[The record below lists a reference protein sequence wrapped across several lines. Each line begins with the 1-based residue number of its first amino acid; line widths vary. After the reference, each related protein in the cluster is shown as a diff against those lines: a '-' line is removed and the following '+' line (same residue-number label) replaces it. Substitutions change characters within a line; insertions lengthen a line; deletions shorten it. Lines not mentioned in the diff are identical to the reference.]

1 MLLSTPLA
9 AIKTQC
15 LLFSVIESPDQVRL
29 SPPIMNQGN
38 VDAPIVVVIGGGFG
52 GIAAVQALANA
63 PVNVVLIDKENH
75 HLFQPLLYQVA
86 TSVLPTSNIAFPIR
100 RIFRNQTNAYVFND
114 EVVSIDC
121 AAHRLTFRNDRC
133 ARFDYLIVAAGANSS
148 YFGNDQW
155 EQFAPGMKTLD
166 DALIIRNRILRA
178 FEDAEAETDP
188 EAMREHLTFVVVGG
202 GATGVELAGAIKE
215 LSVDSLSKDYRRF
228 NAKNARVILIE
239 AGDRLLP
246 SMSARSSH
254 EALKALQKMGVEV
267 RLKQAV
273 TQVDERGVTVNGE
286 TINANTVV
294 WSAGVKASSLGASL
308 GAPLDRNGRV
318 LVEPDCSVI
327 NQPHV
332 FVIGDMASMKCAKSG
347 KPVPGVAPAA
357 TQMGQFVAKIIADE
371 VRAGSTVRKRKQF
384 AYLDKGS
391 MATIGRAKA
400 VAEVAGLKFH
410 GLIAWLAWLFVH
422 LILLVGF
429 NNRILVFMS
438 WGISYISFSKGSRI
452 ISGNPPSRVVA
463 PVGSRAGDS
472 PEDRRKA
479 VAELLQRV

>member
-1 MLLSTPLA
+1 M
-9 AIKTQC
+9 IKPNID
-15 LLFSVIESPDQVRL
+15 S
-29 SPPIMNQGN
+29 
-38 VDAPIVVVIGGGFG
+38 PIVVVIGGGFG
-52 GIAAVQALANA
+52 GVAAVQELAKA

-100 RIFRNQTNAYVFND
+100 RIFRKQANAYVFND

-121 AAHRLTFRNDRC
+121 AARRITFSNKRS
-133 ARFDYLIVAAGANSS
+133 ARFDYLILAAGANSS

-155 EQFAPGMKTLD
+155 APFAPGMKTLD
-166 DALIIRNRILRA
+166 DAMIIRNKILRA
-178 FEDAEAETDP
+178 FEDAEAETNP
-188 EAMREHLTFVVVGG
+188 VALREHLTFIVVGG

-215 LSVDSLSKDYRRF
+215 LGVDSISKDYRRF

-246 SMSARSSH
+246 SMSESSSH
-254 EALKALQKMGVEV
+254 AAFKALEKIGVEI
-267 RLKQAV
+267 RLKQSV
-273 TQVDERGVTVNGE
+273 THVDETGVVVNGE
-286 TINANTVV
+286 TIRANTIV
-294 WSAGVKASSLGASL
+294 WSAGVKANSLGASL
-308 GAPLDRNGRV
+308 GAKLDRNGRV
-318 LVEPDCSVI
+318 LVEPDCSVMGAP
-327 NQPHV
+327 NV
-332 FVIGDMASMKCAKSG
+332 FVIGDMASMKCSKTGHA
-347 KPVPGVAPAA
+347 VPGVAPAA
-357 TQMGQFVAKIIADE
+357 TQMGQFVAKIIARE
-371 VRAGSTVRKRKQF
+371 VRAGVRKKTSNAPNTTSNLNTTNGAQIMERGKF
-384 AYLDKGS
+384 EYFDKGS

-438 WGISYISFSKGSRI
+438 WAISYITFSKGSRI

-463 PVGSRAGDS
+463 PVGSDTGDS
-472 PEDRRKA
+472 AADRRKA
-479 VAELLQRV
+479 VEELLMRM

>member
-1 MLLSTPLA
+1 MTKPNIDS
-9 AIKTQC
+9 
-15 LLFSVIESPDQVRL
+15 
-29 SPPIMNQGN
+29 
-38 VDAPIVVVIGGGFG
+38 PIVVVIGGGFG
-52 GIAAVQALANA
+52 GVSAVQALAKA

-100 RIFRNQTNAYVFND
+100 RIFRKQANAYVFND

-121 AAHRLTFRNDRC
+121 AACRITFSNKRS
-133 ARFDYLIVAAGANSS
+133 ARFDYLILAAGANSS

-155 EQFAPGMKTLD
+155 APFAPGMKTLD
-166 DALIIRNRILRA
+166 DAMIIRNKILRA
-178 FEDAEAETDP
+178 FEDAEAETNP
-188 EAMREHLTFVVVGG
+188 VALREHLTFVVVGG

-215 LSVDSLSKDYRRF
+215 LGVDSISKDYRRF

-246 SMSARSSH
+246 SMSESSSH
-254 EALKALQKMGVEV
+254 AAFKALEKIGVEI
-267 RLKQAV
+267 RLNQSV
-273 TQVDERGVTVNGE
+273 THVDETGVVVNGE
-286 TINANTVV
+286 SIRANTIV

-308 GAPLDRNGRV
+308 GAKLDRNGRV
-318 LVEPDCSVI
+318 LVEPDCSVVGAP
-327 NQPHV
+327 NV
-332 FVIGDMASMKCAKSG
+332 FVIGDMASMKCSKTGHA
-347 KPVPGVAPAA
+347 VPGVAPAA
-357 TQMGQFVAKIIADE
+357 TQMGQFVAKIIARE
-371 VRAGSTVRKRKQF
+371 VRTGVRNTSSNAPNASSNLIVTNGAQIMERGKF
-384 AYLDKGS
+384 EYFDKGS

-438 WGISYISFSKGSRI
+438 WAISYITFSKGSRI
-452 ISGNPPSRVVA
+452 ISGNPPSRVVT
-463 PVGSRAGDS
+463 PVGSDTGDS
-472 PEDRRKA
+472 AADRRKA
-479 VAELLQRV
+479 VEELLMRM

>member
-1 MLLSTPLA
+1 MTKPN
-9 AIKTQC
+9 I
-15 LLFSVIESPDQVRL
+15 
-29 SPPIMNQGN
+29 
-38 VDAPIVVVIGGGFG
+38 DAPIVVVIGGGFG
-52 GIAAVQALANA
+52 GVAAVQELAKA

-100 RIFRNQTNAYVFND
+100 RIFRKQANAYVFND

-121 AAHRLTFRNDRC
+121 AARRITFSNKRS
-133 ARFDYLIVAAGANSS
+133 ARFDYLILAAGANSS

-155 EQFAPGMKTLD
+155 APFAPGMKTLD
-166 DALIIRNRILRA
+166 DAMIIRNKILRA
-178 FEDAEAETDP
+178 FEDAEAETNP
-188 EAMREHLTFVVVGG
+188 VALREHLTFIVVGG

-215 LSVDSLSKDYRRF
+215 LGVDSISKDYRRF

-246 SMSARSSH
+246 SMSESSSH
-254 EALKALQKMGVEV
+254 AALKALEKIGVEI
-267 RLKQAV
+267 RLKQSV
-273 TQVDERGVTVNGE
+273 THVDETGVVVNGE
-286 TINANTVV
+286 TIRANTIV

-308 GAPLDRNGRV
+308 GAKLDRNGRV
-318 LVEPDCSVI
+318 LVEPDCSVMGAP
-327 NQPHV
+327 NV
-332 FVIGDMASMKCAKSG
+332 FVIGDMASMKCAKTG
-347 KPVPGVAPAA
+347 HAVPGVAPAA
-357 TQMGQFVAKIIADE
+357 TQMGQFVAKIIARE
-371 VRAGSTVRKRKQF
+371 VRAGVSKTKSNAPNTTLNLNTTNGAQIMERGKF
-384 AYLDKGS
+384 EYFDKGS

-438 WGISYISFSKGSRI
+438 WAISYITFSKGSRI

-463 PVGSRAGDS
+463 PVGSDTGDS
-472 PEDRRKA
+472 AADRRKA
-479 VAELLQRV
+479 VEELLMRM

>member
-1 MLLSTPLA
+1 MTKPN
-9 AIKTQC
+9 I
-15 LLFSVIESPDQVRL
+15 
-29 SPPIMNQGN
+29 
-38 VDAPIVVVIGGGFG
+38 DAPIVVVIGGGFG
-52 GIAAVQALANA
+52 GVAAVQELAKA

-100 RIFRNQTNAYVFND
+100 RIFRKQANAYVFND

-121 AAHRLTFRNDRC
+121 AARRITFSNKRS
-133 ARFDYLIVAAGANSS
+133 ARFDYLILAAGANSS

-155 EQFAPGMKTLD
+155 APFAPGMKTLD
-166 DALIIRNRILRA
+166 DAMIIRNKILRA
-178 FEDAEAETDP
+178 FEDAEAETNP
-188 EAMREHLTFVVVGG
+188 VALREHLTFIVVGG

-215 LSVDSLSKDYRRF
+215 LGVDSISKDYRRF

-246 SMSARSSH
+246 SMSESSSH
-254 EALKALQKMGVEV
+254 AALKALEKIGVEI
-267 RLKQAV
+267 RLKQSV
-273 TQVDERGVTVNGE
+273 THVDETGVVVNGE
-286 TINANTVV
+286 TIRANTIV

-308 GAPLDRNGRV
+308 GAKLDRNGRV
-318 LVEPDCSVI
+318 LVEPDCSVMGAP
-327 NQPHV
+327 NV
-332 FVIGDMASMKCAKSG
+332 FVIGDMASMKCSKTGHA
-347 KPVPGVAPAA
+347 VPGVAPAA
-357 TQMGQFVAKIIADE
+357 TQMGQFVAKIIARE
-371 VRAGSTVRKRKQF
+371 VRAGVRKTTSNAPNTTSNVNTTNSAQTMERGKF
-384 AYLDKGS
+384 EYFDKGS

-438 WGISYISFSKGSRI
+438 WAISYITFSKGSRI

-463 PVGSRAGDS
+463 PVGSDTGDS
-472 PEDRRKA
+472 AADRRKA
-479 VAELLQRV
+479 VEELLMRM

>member
-1 MLLSTPLA
+1 MTKPN
-9 AIKTQC
+9 I
-15 LLFSVIESPDQVRL
+15 
-29 SPPIMNQGN
+29 
-38 VDAPIVVVIGGGFG
+38 DAPIVVVIGGGFG
-52 GIAAVQALANA
+52 GVAAVQELAKA

-100 RIFRNQTNAYVFND
+100 RIFRKQANAYVFND

-121 AAHRLTFRNDRC
+121 AARRITFSNKRS
-133 ARFDYLIVAAGANSS
+133 ARFDYLILAAGASSS

-155 EQFAPGMKTLD
+155 APFAPGMKTLD
-166 DALIIRNRILRA
+166 DAMIIRNKILRA
-178 FEDAEAETDP
+178 FEDAEAETNP
-188 EAMREHLTFVVVGG
+188 VALREHLTFIVVGG

-215 LSVDSLSKDYRRF
+215 LGVDSISKDYRRF

-246 SMSARSSH
+246 SMSESSSH
-254 EALKALQKMGVEV
+254 AALKALEKIGVEI
-267 RLKQAV
+267 RLKQSV
-273 TQVDERGVTVNGE
+273 THVDETGVVVNGE
-286 TINANTVV
+286 TIRANTIV

-308 GAPLDRNGRV
+308 GAKLDRNGRV
-318 LVEPDCSVI
+318 LVEPDCSVMGAP
-327 NQPHV
+327 NV
-332 FVIGDMASMKCAKSG
+332 FVIGDMASMKCSKTGHA
-347 KPVPGVAPAA
+347 VPGVAPAA
-357 TQMGQFVAKIIADE
+357 TQMGQFVAKIIAHE
-371 VRAGSTVRKRKQF
+371 VRAGVRHTTTNAPNLTTTNDAQIMERGKF
-384 AYLDKGS
+384 EYFDKGS

-438 WGISYISFSKGSRI
+438 WAISYITFSKGSRI

-463 PVGSRAGDS
+463 PVGSDTGDS
-472 PEDRRKA
+472 AADRRKA
-479 VAELLQRV
+479 VEELLMRM

>member
-1 MLLSTPLA
+1 MTKPNIDS
-9 AIKTQC
+9 
-15 LLFSVIESPDQVRL
+15 
-29 SPPIMNQGN
+29 
-38 VDAPIVVVIGGGFG
+38 PIVVVIGGGFG
-52 GIAAVQALANA
+52 GVSAVQALAKA

-100 RIFRNQTNAYVFND
+100 RIFRKQANAYVFND

-121 AAHRLTFRNDRC
+121 AACRITFSNKRS
-133 ARFDYLIVAAGANSS
+133 ARFDYLILAAGASSS

-155 EQFAPGMKTLD
+155 APFAPGMKTLD
-166 DALIIRNRILRA
+166 DAMIIRNKILRA
-178 FEDAEAETDP
+178 FEDAEAETNP
-188 EAMREHLTFVVVGG
+188 VALREHLTFIVVGG

-215 LSVDSLSKDYRRF
+215 LGVDSISKDYRRF

-246 SMSARSSH
+246 SMSESSSH
-254 EALKALQKMGVEV
+254 AALKALEKIGVEI
-267 RLKQAV
+267 RLKQSV
-273 TQVDERGVTVNGE
+273 THVDETGVVVNGE
-286 TINANTVV
+286 TIRANTIV

-308 GAPLDRNGRV
+308 GAKLDRNGRV
-318 LVEPDCSVI
+318 LVEPDCSVMGAL
-327 NQPHV
+327 NV
-332 FVIGDMASMKCAKSG
+332 FVIGDMASMKCSKTGHA
-347 KPVPGVAPAA
+347 VPGVAPAA
-357 TQMGQFVAKIIADE
+357 TQMGQFVAKIIAHE
-371 VRAGSTVRKRKQF
+371 VRAGVRHTTSNAPNLTTTNGAQIMERGKF
-384 AYLDKGS
+384 EYFDKGS

-438 WGISYISFSKGSRI
+438 WAISYITFSKGSRI
-452 ISGNPPSRVVA
+452 ISGNPPSRVMA
-463 PVGSRAGDS
+463 PVGSDAGDS
-472 PEDRRKA
+472 LADRRKA
-479 VAELLQRV
+479 VEELLMRM

>member
-1 MLLSTPLA
+1 MTKPNIDS
-9 AIKTQC
+9 
-15 LLFSVIESPDQVRL
+15 
-29 SPPIMNQGN
+29 
-38 VDAPIVVVIGGGFG
+38 PIVVVIGGGFG
-52 GIAAVQALANA
+52 GVAAVQELAKA

-100 RIFRNQTNAYVFND
+100 RIFRKQANAYVFND

-121 AAHRLTFRNDRC
+121 AARRITFSNKRS
-133 ARFDYLIVAAGANSS
+133 ARFDYLILAAGASSS

-155 EQFAPGMKTLD
+155 APFAPGMKTLD
-166 DALIIRNRILRA
+166 DAMIIRNKILRA
-178 FEDAEAETDP
+178 FEDAEAETNP
-188 EAMREHLTFVVVGG
+188 VALREHLTFIVVGG

-215 LSVDSLSKDYRRF
+215 LGVDSISKDYRRF

-246 SMSARSSH
+246 SMSESSSH
-254 EALKALQKMGVEV
+254 AALKALEKIGVEI
-267 RLKQAV
+267 RLNQSV
-273 TQVDERGVTVNGE
+273 THVDETGVVVNGE
-286 TINANTVV
+286 TIRANTIV

-308 GAPLDRNGRV
+308 GAKLDRNGRV
-318 LVEPDCSVI
+318 LVEPDCSVMGAP
-327 NQPHV
+327 NV
-332 FVIGDMASMKCAKSG
+332 FVIGDMASMKCSKTGHA
-347 KPVPGVAPAA
+347 VPGVAPAA
-357 TQMGQFVAKIIADE
+357 TQMGQFVAKIIARE
-371 VRAGSTVRKRKQF
+371 VRAGVSKTKSNAPNTTSNLNTTNGAQIMERGKF
-384 AYLDKGS
+384 EYFDKGS

-438 WGISYISFSKGSRI
+438 WAISYITFSKGSRI

-463 PVGSRAGDS
+463 PVGSDTGDS
-472 PEDRRKA
+472 AADRRKA
-479 VAELLQRV
+479 VEELLMRM

>member
-1 MLLSTPLA
+1 MTKPNIDS
-9 AIKTQC
+9 
-15 LLFSVIESPDQVRL
+15 
-29 SPPIMNQGN
+29 
-38 VDAPIVVVIGGGFG
+38 PIVVVIGGGFG
-52 GIAAVQALANA
+52 GIAAVQALAKA

-100 RIFRNQTNAYVFND
+100 RIFRKQANAYVFND

-121 AAHRLTFRNDRC
+121 AARRITFSNKRS
-133 ARFDYLIVAAGANSS
+133 ARFDYLILAAGANSS

-155 EQFAPGMKTLD
+155 APFAPGMKTLD
-166 DALIIRNRILRA
+166 DAMIIRNKILRA

-188 EAMREHLTFVVVGG
+188 VALREHLTFIVVGG

-215 LSVDSLSKDYRRF
+215 LGVDSISKDYRRF

-246 SMSARSSH
+246 SMSESSSH
-254 EALKALQKMGVEV
+254 AAFKALEKIGVEI
-267 RLKQAV
+267 RLKQSV
-273 TQVDERGVTVNGE
+273 THVDETGVVVNGE
-286 TINANTVV
+286 TIRANTIV

-308 GAPLDRNGRV
+308 GAKLDRNGRV
-318 LVEPDCSVI
+318 LVEPDCSVMGAP
-327 NQPHV
+327 NV
-332 FVIGDMASMKCAKSG
+332 FVIGDMASMKCSKTGHA
-347 KPVPGVAPAA
+347 VPGVAPAA
-357 TQMGQFVAKIIADE
+357 TQMGQFVAKIIARE
-371 VRAGSTVRKRKQF
+371 VRAGVRKTTSNAPNTTPNINTTNSAQTMERGKF
-384 AYLDKGS
+384 EYFDKGS

-438 WGISYISFSKGSRI
+438 WAISYITFSKGSRI

-463 PVGSRAGDS
+463 PVGSDTGDS
-472 PEDRRKA
+472 AADRRKA
-479 VAELLQRV
+479 VEELLMRM

>member
-1 MLLSTPLA
+1 MTKPNIDS
-9 AIKTQC
+9 
-15 LLFSVIESPDQVRL
+15 
-29 SPPIMNQGN
+29 
-38 VDAPIVVVIGGGFG
+38 PIVVVIGGGFG
-52 GIAAVQALANA
+52 GVAAVQALAKA

-100 RIFRNQTNAYVFND
+100 RIFRKQANAYVFND
-114 EVVSIDC
+114 EVVSVDC
-121 AAHRLTFRNDRC
+121 AACRITFSNKRS
-133 ARFDYLIVAAGANSS
+133 ARFDYLILAAGANSS

-155 EQFAPGMKTLD
+155 APFAPGMKTLD
-166 DALIIRNRILRA
+166 DAMIIRNKILRA
-178 FEDAEAETDP
+178 FEDAEAETNP
-188 EAMREHLTFVVVGG
+188 VALREHLTFIVVGG

-215 LSVDSLSKDYRRF
+215 LGVDSISKDYRRF

-246 SMSARSSH
+246 SMSESSSH
-254 EALKALQKMGVEV
+254 AAFKALEKIGVEI
-267 RLKQAV
+267 RLNQSV
-273 TQVDERGVTVNGE
+273 THVDETGVVVNGE
-286 TINANTVV
+286 TIRANTIV

-308 GAPLDRNGRV
+308 GAKLDRNGRV
-318 LVEPDCSVI
+318 LVEPDCSVMGAP
-327 NQPHV
+327 NV
-332 FVIGDMASMKCAKSG
+332 FVIGDMASMKCSKTGHA
-347 KPVPGVAPAA
+347 VPGVAPAA
-357 TQMGQFVAKIIADE
+357 TQMGQFVAKIIARE
-371 VRAGSTVRKRKQF
+371 VRAGVRHTTSNAPNLTTTNGAQIMERGKF
-384 AYLDKGS
+384 EYFDKGS

-438 WGISYISFSKGSRI
+438 WAISYITFSKGSRI

-463 PVGSRAGDS
+463 PVGSDAGDS
-472 PEDRRKA
+472 AADRRKA
-479 VAELLQRV
+479 VEELLMRM

>member
-1 MLLSTPLA
+1 MTKPN
-9 AIKTQC
+9 I
-15 LLFSVIESPDQVRL
+15 
-29 SPPIMNQGN
+29 
-38 VDAPIVVVIGGGFG
+38 DAPIVVVIGGGFG
-52 GIAAVQALANA
+52 GVAAVQELAKA

-100 RIFRNQTNAYVFND
+100 RIFRKQANAYVFND

-121 AAHRLTFRNDRC
+121 AARRITFSNKRS
-133 ARFDYLIVAAGANSS
+133 ARFDYLILAAGASSS

-155 EQFAPGMKTLD
+155 APFAPGMKTLD
-166 DALIIRNRILRA
+166 DAMIIRNKILRA
-178 FEDAEAETDP
+178 FEDAEAETNP
-188 EAMREHLTFVVVGG
+188 VALREHLTFIVVGG

-215 LSVDSLSKDYRRF
+215 LGVDSISKDYRRF

-246 SMSARSSH
+246 SMSESSSH
-254 EALKALQKMGVEV
+254 AALKALEKIGVEI
-267 RLKQAV
+267 RLKQSV
-273 TQVDERGVTVNGE
+273 THVDETGVVVNGE
-286 TINANTVV
+286 TIRANTIV

-308 GAPLDRNGRV
+308 GAKLDRNGRV
-318 LVEPDCSVI
+318 LVEPDCSVMGAP
-327 NQPHV
+327 NV
-332 FVIGDMASMKCAKSG
+332 FVIGDMASMKCSKTGHA
-347 KPVPGVAPAA
+347 VPGVAPAA
-357 TQMGQFVAKIIADE
+357 TQMGQFVAKIIARE
-371 VRAGSTVRKRKQF
+371 VRAGVSKTKSNAPNTTSNLNTINGAQIMERGKF
-384 AYLDKGS
+384 EYFDKGS

-438 WGISYISFSKGSRI
+438 WAISYITFSKGSRI

-463 PVGSRAGDS
+463 PVGSDTGDS
-472 PEDRRKA
+472 AADRRKA
-479 VAELLQRV
+479 VEELLMRM

>member
-1 MLLSTPLA
+1 MTKPNIDS
-9 AIKTQC
+9 
-15 LLFSVIESPDQVRL
+15 
-29 SPPIMNQGN
+29 
-38 VDAPIVVVIGGGFG
+38 PIVVVIGGGFG
-52 GIAAVQALANA
+52 GIAAVQALAKA

-100 RIFRNQTNAYVFND
+100 RIFRKQANAYVFND
-114 EVVSIDC
+114 EVVSVDC
-121 AAHRLTFRNDRC
+121 ATCRITFSNKRS
-133 ARFDYLIVAAGANSS
+133 ARFDYLILAAGASSS

-155 EQFAPGMKTLD
+155 APFAPGMKTLD
-166 DALIIRNRILRA
+166 DAMIIRNKILRA

-188 EAMREHLTFVVVGG
+188 VALREHLTFIVVGG

-215 LSVDSLSKDYRRF
+215 LGVDSISKDYRRF

-246 SMSARSSH
+246 SMSVSSSH
-254 EALKALQKMGVEV
+254 AAFKALEKIGVEI
-267 RLKQAV
+267 RLNQSV
-273 TQVDERGVTVNGE
+273 THVDETGVVVNGE
-286 TINANTVV
+286 TIRANTIV

-308 GAPLDRNGRV
+308 GAKLDRNGRV
-318 LVEPDCSVI
+318 LVEPDCSVMGAP
-327 NQPHV
+327 NV
-332 FVIGDMASMKCAKSG
+332 FVIGDMASMKCSKTGHA
-347 KPVPGVAPAA
+347 VPGVAPAA
-357 TQMGQFVAKIIADE
+357 TQMGQFVAKIIARE
-371 VRAGSTVRKRKQF
+371 VRAGVRKKTSNAPNTTSNINTTNSAQIMERGKF
-384 AYLDKGS
+384 EYFDKGS

-438 WGISYISFSKGSRI
+438 WAISYITFSKGSRI

-463 PVGSRAGDS
+463 PVGSDTGDS
-472 PEDRRKA
+472 AADRRKA
-479 VAELLQRV
+479 VEELLMRM

>member
-1 MLLSTPLA
+1 MTKPNIDS
-9 AIKTQC
+9 
-15 LLFSVIESPDQVRL
+15 
-29 SPPIMNQGN
+29 
-38 VDAPIVVVIGGGFG
+38 PIVVVIGGGFG
-52 GIAAVQALANA
+52 GVAAVQELAKA

-100 RIFRNQTNAYVFND
+100 RIFRKQANAYVFND

-121 AAHRLTFRNDRC
+121 AARRITFSNKRS
-133 ARFDYLIVAAGANSS
+133 ARFDYLILAAGANSS

-155 EQFAPGMKTLD
+155 APFAPGMKTLD
-166 DALIIRNRILRA
+166 DAMIIRNKILRA
-178 FEDAEAETDP
+178 FEDAEAETNP
-188 EAMREHLTFVVVGG
+188 VALREHLTFIVVGG

-215 LSVDSLSKDYRRF
+215 LGVDSISKDYRRF

-246 SMSARSSH
+246 SMSESSSH
-254 EALKALQKMGVEV
+254 AALKALEKIGVEI
-267 RLKQAV
+267 RLNQSV
-273 TQVDERGVTVNGE
+273 THVDETGVVVNGE
-286 TINANTVV
+286 TIRANTIV

-308 GAPLDRNGRV
+308 GAKLDRNGRV
-318 LVEPDCSVI
+318 LVEPDCSVMGAP
-327 NQPHV
+327 NV
-332 FVIGDMASMKCAKSG
+332 FVIGDMASMKCSKTGHA
-347 KPVPGVAPAA
+347 VPGVAPAA
-357 TQMGQFVAKIIADE
+357 TQMGQFVAKIIARE
-371 VRAGSTVRKRKQF
+371 VRAGVSKTKSNAPNTTSNLNTINGAQIMERGKF
-384 AYLDKGS
+384 EYFDKGS

-438 WGISYISFSKGSRI
+438 WAISYITFSKGSRI

-463 PVGSRAGDS
+463 PVGSDTGDS
-472 PEDRRKA
+472 AADRRKA
-479 VAELLQRV
+479 VEELLMRM

>member
-1 MLLSTPLA
+1 MTKPNIDS
-9 AIKTQC
+9 
-15 LLFSVIESPDQVRL
+15 
-29 SPPIMNQGN
+29 
-38 VDAPIVVVIGGGFG
+38 PIVVVIGGGFG
-52 GIAAVQALANA
+52 GVAAVQELAKA

-100 RIFRNQTNAYVFND
+100 RIFRKQANAYVFND

-121 AAHRLTFRNDRC
+121 AARRITFSNKRS
-133 ARFDYLIVAAGANSS
+133 ARFDYLILAAGASSS

-155 EQFAPGMKTLD
+155 APFAPGMKTLD
-166 DALIIRNRILRA
+166 DAMIIRNKILRA
-178 FEDAEAETDP
+178 FEDAEAETNP
-188 EAMREHLTFVVVGG
+188 VALREHLTFIVVGG

-215 LSVDSLSKDYRRF
+215 LGVDSISKDYRRF

-246 SMSARSSH
+246 SMSESSSH
-254 EALKALQKMGVEV
+254 AALKALETIGVEI
-267 RLKQAV
+267 RLKQSV
-273 TQVDERGVTVNGE
+273 THVDETGVVVNGE
-286 TINANTVV
+286 TIRANTIV
-294 WSAGVKASSLGASL
+294 WSAGVKANSLGASL
-308 GAPLDRNGRV
+308 GAKLDRNGRV
-318 LVEPDCSVI
+318 LVEPDCSVMGAP
-327 NQPHV
+327 NV
-332 FVIGDMASMKCAKSG
+332 FVIGDMASMKCSKTGHA
-347 KPVPGVAPAA
+347 VPGVAPAA
-357 TQMGQFVAKIIADE
+357 TQMGQFVAKIIARE
-371 VRAGSTVRKRKQF
+371 VRAGVRKKTSNAPNTTSNINTTNSAQIMERGKF
-384 AYLDKGS
+384 EYFDKGS

-438 WGISYISFSKGSRI
+438 WAISYITFSKGSRI

-463 PVGSRAGDS
+463 PVGSDTGDS
-472 PEDRRKA
+472 AADRRKA
-479 VAELLQRV
+479 VEELLMRM

>member
-1 MLLSTPLA
+1 MTKPN
-9 AIKTQC
+9 I
-15 LLFSVIESPDQVRL
+15 
-29 SPPIMNQGN
+29 
-38 VDAPIVVVIGGGFG
+38 DAPIVVVIGGGFG
-52 GIAAVQALANA
+52 GVAAVQELAKA

-100 RIFRNQTNAYVFND
+100 RIFRKQANAYVFND

-121 AAHRLTFRNDRC
+121 AARRITFSNKRS
-133 ARFDYLIVAAGANSS
+133 ARFDYLILAAGASSS

-155 EQFAPGMKTLD
+155 APFAPGMKTLD
-166 DALIIRNRILRA
+166 DAMIIRNKILRA
-178 FEDAEAETDP
+178 FEDAEAETNP
-188 EAMREHLTFVVVGG
+188 VALREHLTFIVVGG

-215 LSVDSLSKDYRRF
+215 LGVDSISKDYRRF

-246 SMSARSSH
+246 SMSESSSH
-254 EALKALQKMGVEV
+254 AALKALEKIGVEI
-267 RLKQAV
+267 RLKQSV
-273 TQVDERGVTVNGE
+273 THVDETGVVVNGE
-286 TINANTVV
+286 TIRANTIV
-294 WSAGVKASSLGASL
+294 WSAGVKANSLGASL
-308 GAPLDRNGRV
+308 GAKLDRNGRV
-318 LVEPDCSVI
+318 LVEPDCSVMGAP
-327 NQPHV
+327 NV
-332 FVIGDMASMKCAKSG
+332 FVIGDMASMKCAKTG
-347 KPVPGVAPAA
+347 HAVPGVAPAA
-357 TQMGQFVAKIIADE
+357 TQMGQFVAKIIARE
-371 VRAGSTVRKRKQF
+371 VRAGVRKTTSHALNTTSNINNTNSAQIMERGKF
-384 AYLDKGS
+384 EYFDKGS

-438 WGISYISFSKGSRI
+438 WAISYITFSKGSRI

-463 PVGSRAGDS
+463 PVGSDSGDS
-472 PEDRRKA
+472 AADRRKA
-479 VAELLQRV
+479 VEELLMRM

>member
-1 MLLSTPLA
+1 MTKPNIDS
-9 AIKTQC
+9 
-15 LLFSVIESPDQVRL
+15 
-29 SPPIMNQGN
+29 
-38 VDAPIVVVIGGGFG
+38 PIVVVIGGGFG
-52 GIAAVQALANA
+52 GVAAVQALAKA

-100 RIFRNQTNAYVFND
+100 RIFRKQANAYVFND

-121 AAHRLTFRNDRC
+121 AARRITFSNKRS
-133 ARFDYLIVAAGANSS
+133 ARFDYLILAAGASSS

-155 EQFAPGMKTLD
+155 APFAPGMKTLD
-166 DALIIRNRILRA
+166 DAMIIRNKILRA
-178 FEDAEAETDP
+178 FEDAEAETNP
-188 EAMREHLTFVVVGG
+188 VALREHLTFIVVGG

-215 LSVDSLSKDYRRF
+215 LGVDSISKDYRRF

-246 SMSARSSH
+246 SMSESSSH
-254 EALKALQKMGVEV
+254 AALKALEKIGVEI
-267 RLKQAV
+267 RLKQSV
-273 TQVDERGVTVNGE
+273 THVDETGVVVNGE
-286 TINANTVV
+286 SIRANTIV

-308 GAPLDRNGRV
+308 GAKLDRNGRV
-318 LVEPDCSVI
+318 LVEPDCSVMGAP
-327 NQPHV
+327 NV
-332 FVIGDMASMKCAKSG
+332 FVIGDMASMKCSKTGHA
-347 KPVPGVAPAA
+347 VPGVAPAA
-357 TQMGQFVAKIIADE
+357 TQMGQFVAKIIARE
-371 VRAGSTVRKRKQF
+371 VRVGVRHTTSNTTNTTSNANTINSAQIMERGKF
-384 AYLDKGS
+384 EYFDKGS

-438 WGISYISFSKGSRI
+438 WAISYITFSKGSRI
-452 ISGNPPSRVVA
+452 ISGNPPSRVMV
-463 PVGSRAGDS
+463 PVGSDTGDS
-472 PEDRRKA
+472 AADRRKA
-479 VAELLQRV
+479 VEELLMRM

>member
-1 MLLSTPLA
+1 MTKPN
-9 AIKTQC
+9 I
-15 LLFSVIESPDQVRL
+15 
-29 SPPIMNQGN
+29 
-38 VDAPIVVVIGGGFG
+38 DAPIVVVIGGGFG
-52 GIAAVQALANA
+52 GVAAVQELAKA

-100 RIFRNQTNAYVFND
+100 RIFRKQANAYVFND

-121 AAHRLTFRNDRC
+121 AARRITFSNKRS
-133 ARFDYLIVAAGANSS
+133 ARFDYLILAAGASSS

-155 EQFAPGMKTLD
+155 APFAPGMKTLD
-166 DALIIRNRILRA
+166 DAMIIRNKILRA
-178 FEDAEAETDP
+178 FEDAEAETNP
-188 EAMREHLTFVVVGG
+188 VALREHLTFIVVGG

-215 LSVDSLSKDYRRF
+215 LGVDSISKDYRRF

-246 SMSARSSH
+246 SMSESSSH
-254 EALKALQKMGVEV
+254 AAFKALEKIGVEI
-267 RLKQAV
+267 RLNQSV
-273 TQVDERGVTVNGE
+273 THVDQTGVVVNGE
-286 TINANTVV
+286 NIRANTIV

-308 GAPLDRNGRV
+308 GAKLDRNGRV
-318 LVEPDCSVI
+318 LVEPDCSVMGAP
-327 NQPHV
+327 NV
-332 FVIGDMASMKCAKSG
+332 FVIGDMASMKCSKTGHA
-347 KPVPGVAPAA
+347 VPGVAPAA
-357 TQMGQFVAKIIADE
+357 TQMGQFVAKIIARE
-371 VRAGSTVRKRKQF
+371 VRAGVRKTTSNAPNTTSNVNTTNSAQTMERGKF
-384 AYLDKGS
+384 EYFDKGS

-438 WGISYISFSKGSRI
+438 WAISYITFSKGSRI

-463 PVGSRAGDS
+463 PVGSDTGDS
-472 PEDRRKA
+472 AADRRKA
-479 VAELLQRV
+479 VEELLMRM

>member
-1 MLLSTPLA
+1 MTKPNIDS
-9 AIKTQC
+9 
-15 LLFSVIESPDQVRL
+15 
-29 SPPIMNQGN
+29 
-38 VDAPIVVVIGGGFG
+38 PIVVVIGGGFG
-52 GIAAVQALANA
+52 GIAAVQALAKA

-100 RIFRNQTNAYVFND
+100 RIFRKQANAYVFND

-121 AAHRLTFRNDRC
+121 AARRITFSNKRS
-133 ARFDYLIVAAGANSS
+133 ARFDYLILAAGANSS

-155 EQFAPGMKTLD
+155 APFAPGMKTLD
-166 DALIIRNRILRA
+166 DAMIIRNKILRA
-178 FEDAEAETDP
+178 FEDAEAETNP
-188 EAMREHLTFVVVGG
+188 VALREHLTFIVVGG

-215 LSVDSLSKDYRRF
+215 LGVDSISKDYRRF

-246 SMSARSSH
+246 SMSESSSH
-254 EALKALQKMGVEV
+254 AALKALETIGVEI
-267 RLKQAV
+267 RLKQSV
-273 TQVDERGVTVNGE
+273 THVDETGVVVNGE
-286 TINANTVV
+286 TIRANTIV

-308 GAPLDRNGRV
+308 GAKLDRNGRV
-318 LVEPDCSVI
+318 LVEPDCSVMGAP
-327 NQPHV
+327 NV
-332 FVIGDMASMKCAKSG
+332 FVIGDMASMKCAKTGHS
-347 KPVPGVAPAA
+347 VPGVAPAA
-357 TQMGQFVAKIIADE
+357 TQMGQFVAKIIARE
-371 VRAGSTVRKRKQF
+371 VRAGVSKTKSNAPNTTSNLNTTNGAQIMERGKF
-384 AYLDKGS
+384 EYFDKGS

-438 WGISYISFSKGSRI
+438 WAISYITFSKGSRI

-463 PVGSRAGDS
+463 PVGSDTGDS
-472 PEDRRKA
+472 AADRRKA
-479 VAELLQRV
+479 VEELLMRM

>member
-1 MLLSTPLA
+1 MTKPNIDS
-9 AIKTQC
+9 
-15 LLFSVIESPDQVRL
+15 
-29 SPPIMNQGN
+29 
-38 VDAPIVVVIGGGFG
+38 PIVVVIGGGFG
-52 GIAAVQALANA
+52 GVAAVQALAKA

-100 RIFRNQTNAYVFND
+100 RIFRKQANAYVFND

-121 AAHRLTFRNDRC
+121 AARRITFSNKRS
-133 ARFDYLIVAAGANSS
+133 ARFDYLILAAGANSS

-155 EQFAPGMKTLD
+155 APFAPGMKTLD
-166 DALIIRNRILRA
+166 DAMIIRNKILRA
-178 FEDAEAETDP
+178 FEDAEAETNP
-188 EAMREHLTFVVVGG
+188 VALREHLTFIVVGG

-215 LSVDSLSKDYRRF
+215 LGVDSISKDYRRF

-246 SMSARSSH
+246 SMSESSSH
-254 EALKALQKMGVEV
+254 AALKALEKIGVEI
-267 RLKQAV
+267 RLNQSV
-273 TQVDERGVTVNGE
+273 THVDQTGVVVNGE
-286 TINANTVV
+286 TIRANTIV

-308 GAPLDRNGRV
+308 GAKLDRNGRV
-318 LVEPDCSVI
+318 LVEPDCSVMGAP
-327 NQPHV
+327 NV
-332 FVIGDMASMKCAKSG
+332 FVIGDMASMKCSKTGHA
-347 KPVPGVAPAA
+347 VPGVAPAA
-357 TQMGQFVAKIIADE
+357 TQMGQFVAKIIARE
-371 VRAGSTVRKRKQF
+371 VRAGVSKTKSNAPNTTLNLNTTNGAQIMERGKF
-384 AYLDKGS
+384 EYFDKGS

-438 WGISYISFSKGSRI
+438 WAISYITFSKGSRI
-452 ISGNPPSRVVA
+452 ISGNPPSRVVT
-463 PVGSRAGDS
+463 PVGSDTGDS
-472 PEDRRKA
+472 AADRRKA
-479 VAELLQRV
+479 VEELLMRM

>member
-1 MLLSTPLA
+1 M
-9 AIKTQC
+9 IKPNID
-15 LLFSVIESPDQVRL
+15 S
-29 SPPIMNQGN
+29 
-38 VDAPIVVVIGGGFG
+38 PIVVVIGGGFG
-52 GIAAVQALANA
+52 GVAAVQELAKA

-100 RIFRNQTNAYVFND
+100 RIFRKQANAYVFND

-121 AAHRLTFRNDRC
+121 AARRITFSNKRS
-133 ARFDYLIVAAGANSS
+133 ARFDYLILAAGANSS

-155 EQFAPGMKTLD
+155 APFAPGMKTLD
-166 DALIIRNRILRA
+166 DAMIIRNKILRA
-178 FEDAEAETDP
+178 FEDAEAETNP
-188 EAMREHLTFVVVGG
+188 VALREHLTFIVVGG

-215 LSVDSLSKDYRRF
+215 LGVDSISKDYRRF

-246 SMSARSSH
+246 SMSESSSH
-254 EALKALQKMGVEV
+254 AALKALETIGVEI
-267 RLKQAV
+267 RLKQSV
-273 TQVDERGVTVNGE
+273 THVDETGVVVNGE
-286 TINANTVV
+286 TIRANTIV
-294 WSAGVKASSLGASL
+294 WSAGVKANSLGASL
-308 GAPLDRNGRV
+308 GAKLDRNGRV
-318 LVEPDCSVI
+318 LVEPDCSVMGAP
-327 NQPHV
+327 NV
-332 FVIGDMASMKCAKSG
+332 FVIGDMASMKCSKTGHA
-347 KPVPGVAPAA
+347 VPGVAPAA
-357 TQMGQFVAKIIADE
+357 TQMGQFVAKIIARE
-371 VRAGSTVRKRKQF
+371 VRAGVSKTKSNAPNTTSNLNTTNGAQIMERGKF
-384 AYLDKGS
+384 EYFDKGS

-438 WGISYISFSKGSRI
+438 WAISYITFSKGSRI

-463 PVGSRAGDS
+463 PVGSDTGDS
-472 PEDRRKA
+472 AADRRKA
-479 VAELLQRV
+479 VEELLMRM

>member
-1 MLLSTPLA
+1 MTKPNIDS
-9 AIKTQC
+9 
-15 LLFSVIESPDQVRL
+15 
-29 SPPIMNQGN
+29 
-38 VDAPIVVVIGGGFG
+38 PIVVVIGGGFG
-52 GIAAVQALANA
+52 GVAAVQELAKA

-100 RIFRNQTNAYVFND
+100 RIFRKQANAYVFND

-121 AAHRLTFRNDRC
+121 AARRITFSNKRS
-133 ARFDYLIVAAGANSS
+133 ARFDYLILAAGANSS

-155 EQFAPGMKTLD
+155 APFAPGMKTLD
-166 DALIIRNRILRA
+166 DAMIIRNKILRA
-178 FEDAEAETDP
+178 FEDAEAETNP
-188 EAMREHLTFVVVGG
+188 VALREHLTFIVVGG

-215 LSVDSLSKDYRRF
+215 LGVDSISKDYRRF

-246 SMSARSSH
+246 SMSESSSH
-254 EALKALQKMGVEV
+254 AALKALETIGVEI
-267 RLKQAV
+267 RLKQSV
-273 TQVDERGVTVNGE
+273 THVDETGVVVNGE
-286 TINANTVV
+286 TIRANTIV
-294 WSAGVKASSLGASL
+294 WSAGVKANSLGASL
-308 GAPLDRNGRV
+308 GAKLDRNGRV
-318 LVEPDCSVI
+318 LVEPDCSVMGAP
-327 NQPHV
+327 NV
-332 FVIGDMASMKCAKSG
+332 FVIGDMASMKCSKTGHA
-347 KPVPGVAPAA
+347 VPGVAPAA
-357 TQMGQFVAKIIADE
+357 TQMGQFVAKIIARE
-371 VRAGSTVRKRKQF
+371 VRAGVSKTISNAPNTTSNLNTINGAQIMERGKF
-384 AYLDKGS
+384 EYFDKGS

-438 WGISYISFSKGSRI
+438 WAISYITFSKGSRI

-463 PVGSRAGDS
+463 PVGSDSGDS
-472 PEDRRKA
+472 AADRRKA
-479 VAELLQRV
+479 VEELLMRM

>member
-1 MLLSTPLA
+1 MTKPNIDS
-9 AIKTQC
+9 
-15 LLFSVIESPDQVRL
+15 
-29 SPPIMNQGN
+29 
-38 VDAPIVVVIGGGFG
+38 PIVVVIGGGFG
-52 GIAAVQALANA
+52 GVAAVQELAKA

-100 RIFRNQTNAYVFND
+100 RIFRKQANAYVFND

-121 AAHRLTFRNDRC
+121 AARRITFSNKRS
-133 ARFDYLIVAAGANSS
+133 ARFDYLILAAGASSS

-155 EQFAPGMKTLD
+155 APFAPGMKTLD
-166 DALIIRNRILRA
+166 DAMIIRNKILRA
-178 FEDAEAETDP
+178 FEDAEAETNP
-188 EAMREHLTFVVVGG
+188 VALREHLTFIVVGG

-215 LSVDSLSKDYRRF
+215 LGVDSISKDYRRF

-246 SMSARSSH
+246 SMSESSSH
-254 EALKALQKMGVEV
+254 AALKALETIGVEI
-267 RLKQAV
+267 RLKQSV
-273 TQVDERGVTVNGE
+273 THVDETGVVVNGE
-286 TINANTVV
+286 TIRANTIV

-308 GAPLDRNGRV
+308 GAKLDRNGRV
-318 LVEPDCSVI
+318 LVEPDCSVMGAP
-327 NQPHV
+327 NV
-332 FVIGDMASMKCAKSG
+332 FVIGDMASMKCSKTGHA
-347 KPVPGVAPAA
+347 VPGVAPAA
-357 TQMGQFVAKIIADE
+357 TQMGQFVAKIIARE
-371 VRAGSTVRKRKQF
+371 VRAGVSKTKSNAPNTTSNLNTTNGAQIMERGKF
-384 AYLDKGS
+384 EYFDKGS

-438 WGISYISFSKGSRI
+438 WAISYITFSKGSRI

-463 PVGSRAGDS
+463 PVGSDTGDS
-472 PEDRRKA
+472 AADRRKA
-479 VAELLQRV
+479 VEELLMRM

>member
-1 MLLSTPLA
+1 MTKPNIDS
-9 AIKTQC
+9 
-15 LLFSVIESPDQVRL
+15 
-29 SPPIMNQGN
+29 
-38 VDAPIVVVIGGGFG
+38 PIVVVIGGGFG
-52 GIAAVQALANA
+52 GVSAVQSLAKA

-100 RIFRNQTNAYVFND
+100 RIFRKQANAYVFND

-121 AAHRLTFRNDRC
+121 AARRITFSNKRS
-133 ARFDYLIVAAGANSS
+133 ARFDYLILAAGANSS

-155 EQFAPGMKTLD
+155 APFAPGMKTLD
-166 DALIIRNRILRA
+166 DAMIIRNKILRA
-178 FEDAEAETDP
+178 FEDAEAETNP
-188 EAMREHLTFVVVGG
+188 VALREHLTFIVVGG

-215 LSVDSLSKDYRRF
+215 LGVDSISKDYRRF

-246 SMSARSSH
+246 SMSESSSH
-254 EALKALQKMGVEV
+254 AAFKALEKIGVEI
-267 RLKQAV
+267 RLKQSV
-273 TQVDERGVTVNGE
+273 THVDETGVVVNGE
-286 TINANTVV
+286 TIRANTIV
-294 WSAGVKASSLGASL
+294 WSAGVKANSLGASL
-308 GAPLDRNGRV
+308 GAKLDRNGRV
-318 LVEPDCSVI
+318 LVEPDCSVMGAP
-327 NQPHV
+327 NV
-332 FVIGDMASMKCAKSG
+332 FVIGDMASMKCSKTGHA
-347 KPVPGVAPAA
+347 VPGVAPAA
-357 TQMGQFVAKIIADE
+357 TQMGQFVAKIIARE
-371 VRAGSTVRKRKQF
+371 VRAGVSKTKSNAPNTTSNINTTNSAQIMERGKF
-384 AYLDKGS
+384 EYFDKGS

-438 WGISYISFSKGSRI
+438 WAISYITFSKGSRI

-463 PVGSRAGDS
+463 PVGSDTGDS
-472 PEDRRKA
+472 AADRRKA
-479 VAELLQRV
+479 VEELLMRM

>member
-1 MLLSTPLA
+1 MTKPN
-9 AIKTQC
+9 I
-15 LLFSVIESPDQVRL
+15 
-29 SPPIMNQGN
+29 
-38 VDAPIVVVIGGGFG
+38 DAPIVVVIGGGFG
-52 GIAAVQALANA
+52 GVAAVQELAKA

-100 RIFRNQTNAYVFND
+100 RIFRKQANAYVFND

-121 AAHRLTFRNDRC
+121 AARRITFSNKRS
-133 ARFDYLIVAAGANSS
+133 ARFDYLILAAGASSS

-155 EQFAPGMKTLD
+155 APFAPGMKTLD
-166 DALIIRNRILRA
+166 DAMIIRNKILRA
-178 FEDAEAETDP
+178 FEDAEAETNP
-188 EAMREHLTFVVVGG
+188 VALREHLTFIVVGG

-215 LSVDSLSKDYRRF
+215 LGVDSISKDYRRF

-246 SMSARSSH
+246 SMSESSSH
-254 EALKALQKMGVEV
+254 AALKALEKIGVEI
-267 RLKQAV
+267 RLKQSV
-273 TQVDERGVTVNGE
+273 THVDETGVVVNGE
-286 TINANTVV
+286 TIRANTIV
-294 WSAGVKASSLGASL
+294 WSAGVKANSLGASL
-308 GAPLDRNGRV
+308 GAKLDRNGRV
-318 LVEPDCSVI
+318 LVEPDCSVMGAP
-327 NQPHV
+327 NV
-332 FVIGDMASMKCAKSG
+332 FVIGDMASMKCSKTGHA
-347 KPVPGVAPAA
+347 VPGVAPAA
-357 TQMGQFVAKIIADE
+357 TQMGQFVAKIIARE
-371 VRAGSTVRKRKQF
+371 VRAGVRKTTSHAPNTTSNINNTNSTQIMERGKF
-384 AYLDKGS
+384 EYFDKGS

-438 WGISYISFSKGSRI
+438 WAISYITFSKGSRI

-463 PVGSRAGDS
+463 PVGSDSGDS
-472 PEDRRKA
+472 AADRRKA
-479 VAELLQRV
+479 VEELLMRM

>member
-1 MLLSTPLA
+1 MTKPN
-9 AIKTQC
+9 I
-15 LLFSVIESPDQVRL
+15 
-29 SPPIMNQGN
+29 
-38 VDAPIVVVIGGGFG
+38 DAPIVVVIGGGFG
-52 GIAAVQALANA
+52 GVAAVQELAKA

-100 RIFRNQTNAYVFND
+100 RIFRKQANAYVFND

-121 AAHRLTFRNDRC
+121 AARRITFSNKRS
-133 ARFDYLIVAAGANSS
+133 ARFDYLILAAGANSS

-155 EQFAPGMKTLD
+155 APFAPGMKTLD
-166 DALIIRNRILRA
+166 DAMIIRNKILRA
-178 FEDAEAETDP
+178 FEDAEAETNP
-188 EAMREHLTFVVVGG
+188 VALREHLTFVVVGG

-215 LSVDSLSKDYRRF
+215 LGVDSISKDYRRF

-246 SMSARSSH
+246 SMSESSSH
-254 EALKALQKMGVEV
+254 AAFKALEKIGVEI
-267 RLKQAV
+267 RLNQSV
-273 TQVDERGVTVNGE
+273 THVDETGVVVNGE
-286 TINANTVV
+286 TIRANTIV

-308 GAPLDRNGRV
+308 GAKLDRNGRV
-318 LVEPDCSVI
+318 LVEPDCSVMGAP
-327 NQPHV
+327 NV
-332 FVIGDMASMKCAKSG
+332 FVIGDMASMKCSKTGHA
-347 KPVPGVAPAA
+347 VPGVAPAA
-357 TQMGQFVAKIIADE
+357 TQMGQFVAKIIARE
-371 VRAGSTVRKRKQF
+371 VRAGVRKKTSNAPNTTSNINTTNSAQIMERGKF
-384 AYLDKGS
+384 EYFDKGS

-438 WGISYISFSKGSRI
+438 WAISYITFSKGSRI

-463 PVGSRAGDS
+463 PVGSDTGDS
-472 PEDRRKA
+472 AADRRKA
-479 VAELLQRV
+479 VEELLMRM

>member
-1 MLLSTPLA
+1 MTKPN
-9 AIKTQC
+9 I
-15 LLFSVIESPDQVRL
+15 
-29 SPPIMNQGN
+29 
-38 VDAPIVVVIGGGFG
+38 DAPIVVVIGGGFG
-52 GIAAVQALANA
+52 GVAAVQELAKA

-100 RIFRNQTNAYVFND
+100 RIFRKQANAYVFND

-121 AAHRLTFRNDRC
+121 AARRITFSNKRS
-133 ARFDYLIVAAGANSS
+133 ARFDYLILAAGASSS

-155 EQFAPGMKTLD
+155 APFAPGMKTLD
-166 DALIIRNRILRA
+166 DAMIIRNKILRA
-178 FEDAEAETDP
+178 FEDAEAETNP
-188 EAMREHLTFVVVGG
+188 VALREHLTFIVVGG

-215 LSVDSLSKDYRRF
+215 LGVDSISKDYRRF

-246 SMSARSSH
+246 SMSESSSH
-254 EALKALQKMGVEV
+254 AALKALEKIGVEI
-267 RLKQAV
+267 RLKQSV
-273 TQVDERGVTVNGE
+273 THVDETGVVVNGE
-286 TINANTVV
+286 TIRANTIV

-308 GAPLDRNGRV
+308 GAKLDRNGRV
-318 LVEPDCSVI
+318 LVEPDCSVMGAP
-327 NQPHV
+327 NV
-332 FVIGDMASMKCAKSG
+332 FVIGDMASMKCSKTGHA
-347 KPVPGVAPAA
+347 VPGVAPAA
-357 TQMGQFVAKIIADE
+357 TQMGQFVAKIIARE
-371 VRAGSTVRKRKQF
+371 VRAGVRKTTSHALNTTSNINNTNSTQIMERGKF
-384 AYLDKGS
+384 EYFDKGS

-438 WGISYISFSKGSRI
+438 WAISYITFSKGSRI

-463 PVGSRAGDS
+463 PVGSDSGDS
-472 PEDRRKA
+472 AADRRKA
-479 VAELLQRV
+479 VEELLMRM

>member
-1 MLLSTPLA
+1 M
-9 AIKTQC
+9 IKPNID
-15 LLFSVIESPDQVRL
+15 S
-29 SPPIMNQGN
+29 
-38 VDAPIVVVIGGGFG
+38 PIVVVIGGGFG
-52 GIAAVQALANA
+52 GVAAVQELAKA

-100 RIFRNQTNAYVFND
+100 RIFRKQANAYVFND

-121 AAHRLTFRNDRC
+121 AARRITFSNKRS
-133 ARFDYLIVAAGANSS
+133 ARFDYLILAAGASSS

-155 EQFAPGMKTLD
+155 APFAPGMKTLD
-166 DALIIRNRILRA
+166 DAMIIRNKILRA
-178 FEDAEAETDP
+178 FEDAEAETNP
-188 EAMREHLTFVVVGG
+188 VALREHLTFIVVGG

-215 LSVDSLSKDYRRF
+215 LGVDSISKDYRRF

-246 SMSARSSH
+246 SMSESSSH
-254 EALKALQKMGVEV
+254 AALKALETIGVEI
-267 RLKQAV
+267 RLKQSV
-273 TQVDERGVTVNGE
+273 THVDETGVVVNGE
-286 TINANTVV
+286 TIRANTIV

-308 GAPLDRNGRV
+308 GAKLDRNGRV
-318 LVEPDCSVI
+318 LVEPDCSVMGAP
-327 NQPHV
+327 NV
-332 FVIGDMASMKCAKSG
+332 FVIGDMASMKCSKTGHA
-347 KPVPGVAPAA
+347 VPGVAPAA
-357 TQMGQFVAKIIADE
+357 TQMGQFVAKIIARE
-371 VRAGSTVRKRKQF
+371 VRAGVSKTKSNAPNTTSNLNTTNGAQIMERGKF
-384 AYLDKGS
+384 EYFDKGS

-438 WGISYISFSKGSRI
+438 WAISYITFSKGSRI

-463 PVGSRAGDS
+463 PVGSDTGDS
-472 PEDRRKA
+472 AADRRKA
-479 VAELLQRV
+479 VEELLMRM

>member
-1 MLLSTPLA
+1 M
-9 AIKTQC
+9 
-15 LLFSVIESPDQVRL
+15 
-29 SPPIMNQGN
+29 
-38 VDAPIVVVIGGGFG
+38 
-52 GIAAVQALANA
+52 QALAKA

-100 RIFRNQTNAYVFND
+100 RIFRKQANAYVFND

-121 AAHRLTFRNDRC
+121 AARRITFSNKRS
-133 ARFDYLIVAAGANSS
+133 ARFDYLILAAGANSS

-155 EQFAPGMKTLD
+155 APFAPGMKTLD
-166 DALIIRNRILRA
+166 DAMIIRNKILRA
-178 FEDAEAETDP
+178 FEDAEAETNP
-188 EAMREHLTFVVVGG
+188 VALREHLTFIVVGG

-215 LSVDSLSKDYRRF
+215 LGVDSISKDYRRF

-246 SMSARSSH
+246 SMSESSSH
-254 EALKALQKMGVEV
+254 AALTALEKIGVEI
-267 RLKQAV
+267 RLKQSV
-273 TQVDERGVTVNGE
+273 THVDETGVVVNGE
-286 TINANTVV
+286 TIRANTIV

-308 GAPLDRNGRV
+308 GAKLDRNGRV
-318 LVEPDCSVI
+318 LVEPDCSVMGAP
-327 NQPHV
+327 NV
-332 FVIGDMASMKCAKSG
+332 FVIGDMASMKCSKTGHA
-347 KPVPGVAPAA
+347 VPGVAPAA
-357 TQMGQFVAKIIADE
+357 TQMGQFVAKIIARE
-371 VRAGSTVRKRKQF
+371 VRAGVSKTKSNAPNTTSNLNTTNGAQIMERGKF
-384 AYLDKGS
+384 EYFDKGS

-438 WGISYISFSKGSRI
+438 WAISYITFSKGSRI

-463 PVGSRAGDS
+463 PVGSDTGDS
-472 PEDRRKA
+472 AADRRKA
-479 VAELLQRV
+479 VEELLMRM

>member
-1 MLLSTPLA
+1 MTKPNIDS
-9 AIKTQC
+9 
-15 LLFSVIESPDQVRL
+15 
-29 SPPIMNQGN
+29 
-38 VDAPIVVVIGGGFG
+38 PIVVVIGGGFG
-52 GIAAVQALANA
+52 GIAAVQALAKA

-100 RIFRNQTNAYVFND
+100 RIFRKQANAYVFND

-121 AAHRLTFRNDRC
+121 AARRITFSNKRS
-133 ARFDYLIVAAGANSS
+133 ARFDYLILAAGANSS

-155 EQFAPGMKTLD
+155 APFAPGMKTLD
-166 DALIIRNRILRA
+166 DAMIIRNKILRA

-188 EAMREHLTFVVVGG
+188 VALREHLTFIVVGG

-215 LSVDSLSKDYRRF
+215 LGVDSISKDYRRF

-246 SMSARSSH
+246 SMSESSSH
-254 EALKALQKMGVEV
+254 AALKALEKIGVEI
-267 RLKQAV
+267 RLNQSV
-273 TQVDERGVTVNGE
+273 THVDETGVVVNGE
-286 TINANTVV
+286 TIRANTIV

-308 GAPLDRNGRV
+308 GAKLDRNGRV
-318 LVEPDCSVI
+318 LVEPDCSVMGAP
-327 NQPHV
+327 NV
-332 FVIGDMASMKCAKSG
+332 FVIGDMASMKCAKTGHS
-347 KPVPGVAPAA
+347 VPGVAPAA
-357 TQMGQFVAKIIADE
+357 TQMGQFVAKIIARE
-371 VRAGSTVRKRKQF
+371 VRAGVSKTKSNAPNTTSNLNTTNGAQIMERGKF
-384 AYLDKGS
+384 EYFDKGS

-438 WGISYISFSKGSRI
+438 WAISYITFSKGSRI

-463 PVGSRAGDS
+463 PVGSDTGDS
-472 PEDRRKA
+472 AADRRKA
-479 VAELLQRV
+479 VEELLMRM

>member
-1 MLLSTPLA
+1 MTKPN
-9 AIKTQC
+9 I
-15 LLFSVIESPDQVRL
+15 
-29 SPPIMNQGN
+29 
-38 VDAPIVVVIGGGFG
+38 DAPIVVVIGGGFG
-52 GIAAVQALANA
+52 GVAAVQELAKA

-100 RIFRNQTNAYVFND
+100 RIFRKQANAYVFND

-121 AAHRLTFRNDRC
+121 AARRITFSNKRS
-133 ARFDYLIVAAGANSS
+133 ARFDYLILAAGASSS

-155 EQFAPGMKTLD
+155 APFAPGMKTLD
-166 DALIIRNRILRA
+166 DAMIIRNKILRA
-178 FEDAEAETDP
+178 FEDAEAETNP
-188 EAMREHLTFVVVGG
+188 VALREHLTFIVVGG

-215 LSVDSLSKDYRRF
+215 LGVDSISKDYRRF

-246 SMSARSSH
+246 SMSESSSH
-254 EALKALQKMGVEV
+254 AAFKALEKIGVEI
-267 RLKQAV
+267 RLNQSV
-273 TQVDERGVTVNGE
+273 THVDETGVVVNGE
-286 TINANTVV
+286 TIRANTIV
-294 WSAGVKASSLGASL
+294 WSAGVKANSLGASL
-308 GAPLDRNGRV
+308 GAKLDRNGRV
-318 LVEPDCSVI
+318 LVEPDCSVMGAP
-327 NQPHV
+327 NV
-332 FVIGDMASMKCAKSG
+332 FVIGDMASMKCSKTGHA
-347 KPVPGVAPAA
+347 VPGVAPAA
-357 TQMGQFVAKIIADE
+357 TQMGQFVAKIIARE
-371 VRAGSTVRKRKQF
+371 VRAGVSKTKSNAPNTTSKLNTTNGAQIMERGKF
-384 AYLDKGS
+384 EYFDKGS

-438 WGISYISFSKGSRI
+438 WAISYITFSKGSRI

-463 PVGSRAGDS
+463 PVGSDTGDS
-472 PEDRRKA
+472 AADRRKA
-479 VAELLQRV
+479 VEELLMRM

>member
-1 MLLSTPLA
+1 M
-9 AIKTQC
+9 IKPNID
-15 LLFSVIESPDQVRL
+15 S
-29 SPPIMNQGN
+29 
-38 VDAPIVVVIGGGFG
+38 PIVVVIGGGFG
-52 GIAAVQALANA
+52 GVAAVQELAKA

-100 RIFRNQTNAYVFND
+100 RIFRKQANAYVFND

-121 AAHRLTFRNDRC
+121 AARRITFSNKRS
-133 ARFDYLIVAAGANSS
+133 ARFDYLILAAGASSS

-155 EQFAPGMKTLD
+155 APFAPGMKTLD
-166 DALIIRNRILRA
+166 DAMIIRNKILRA
-178 FEDAEAETDP
+178 FEDAEAETNP
-188 EAMREHLTFVVVGG
+188 VALREHLTFIVVGG

-215 LSVDSLSKDYRRF
+215 LGVDSISKDYRRF

-246 SMSARSSH
+246 SMSESSSH
-254 EALKALQKMGVEV
+254 AAFKALEKIGVEI
-267 RLKQAV
+267 RLNQSV
-273 TQVDERGVTVNGE
+273 THVDQTGVVVNGE
-286 TINANTVV
+286 NIRANTIV

-308 GAPLDRNGRV
+308 GAKLDRNGRV
-318 LVEPDCSVI
+318 LVEPDCSVMGAP
-327 NQPHV
+327 NV
-332 FVIGDMASMKCAKSG
+332 FVIGDMASMKCAKTG
-347 KPVPGVAPAA
+347 HAVPGVAPAA
-357 TQMGQFVAKIIADE
+357 TQMGQFVAKIIARE
-371 VRAGSTVRKRKQF
+371 VRAGVRKTTSNARNTTSNINTTSSAQIMERGKF
-384 AYLDKGS
+384 EYFDKGS

-438 WGISYISFSKGSRI
+438 WAISYITFSKGSRI

-463 PVGSRAGDS
+463 PVGSDTGDS
-472 PEDRRKA
+472 AADRRKA
-479 VAELLQRV
+479 VEELLMRM

>member
-1 MLLSTPLA
+1 MTKPNIDS
-9 AIKTQC
+9 
-15 LLFSVIESPDQVRL
+15 
-29 SPPIMNQGN
+29 
-38 VDAPIVVVIGGGFG
+38 PIVVVIGGGFG
-52 GIAAVQALANA
+52 GVAAVQELAKA

-100 RIFRNQTNAYVFND
+100 RIFRKQANAYVFND

-121 AAHRLTFRNDRC
+121 AARRITFSNKRS
-133 ARFDYLIVAAGANSS
+133 ARFDYLILAAGASSS

-155 EQFAPGMKTLD
+155 APFAPGMKTLD
-166 DALIIRNRILRA
+166 DAMIIRNKILRA
-178 FEDAEAETDP
+178 FEDAEAETNP
-188 EAMREHLTFVVVGG
+188 VALREHLTFIVVGG

-215 LSVDSLSKDYRRF
+215 LGVDSISKDYRRF
-228 NAKNARVILIE
+228 NSKNARVILIE

-246 SMSARSSH
+246 SMSESSSH
-254 EALKALQKMGVEV
+254 AALKALEKIGVEI
-267 RLKQAV
+267 RLNQSV
-273 TQVDERGVTVNGE
+273 THVDETGVVVNSE
-286 TINANTVV
+286 TIRANTIV

-308 GAPLDRNGRV
+308 GAKLDRNGRV
-318 LVEPDCSVI
+318 LVEPDCSVMGAP
-327 NQPHV
+327 NV
-332 FVIGDMASMKCAKSG
+332 FVIGDMASMKCSKTGHA
-347 KPVPGVAPAA
+347 VPGVAPAA
-357 TQMGQFVAKIIADE
+357 TQMGQFVAKIIARE
-371 VRAGSTVRKRKQF
+371 VRAGVSKTKSNAPNTTSNLNTTNGAQIMERGKF
-384 AYLDKGS
+384 EYFDKGS

-438 WGISYISFSKGSRI
+438 WAISYITFSKGSRI

-463 PVGSRAGDS
+463 PVGSDTGDS
-472 PEDRRKA
+472 AADRRKA
-479 VAELLQRV
+479 VEELLMRM

>member
-1 MLLSTPLA
+1 MTKPN
-9 AIKTQC
+9 I
-15 LLFSVIESPDQVRL
+15 
-29 SPPIMNQGN
+29 
-38 VDAPIVVVIGGGFG
+38 DAPIVVVIGGGFG
-52 GIAAVQALANA
+52 GVAAVQELAKA

-100 RIFRNQTNAYVFND
+100 RIFRKQANAYVFND

-121 AAHRLTFRNDRC
+121 AARRITFSNKRS
-133 ARFDYLIVAAGANSS
+133 ARFDYLILAAGANSS

-155 EQFAPGMKTLD
+155 APFAPGMKTLD
-166 DALIIRNRILRA
+166 DAMIIRNKILRA
-178 FEDAEAETDP
+178 FEDAEAETNP
-188 EAMREHLTFVVVGG
+188 VALREHLTFIVVGG

-215 LSVDSLSKDYRRF
+215 LGVDSISKDYRRF

-246 SMSARSSH
+246 SMSESSSH
-254 EALKALQKMGVEV
+254 AALKALETIGVEI
-267 RLKQAV
+267 RLKQSV
-273 TQVDERGVTVNGE
+273 THVDETGVVVNGE
-286 TINANTVV
+286 TIRANTIV

-308 GAPLDRNGRV
+308 GAKLDRNGRV
-318 LVEPDCSVI
+318 LVEPDCSVMGAP
-327 NQPHV
+327 NV
-332 FVIGDMASMKCAKSG
+332 FVIGDMASMKCSKTGHA
-347 KPVPGVAPAA
+347 VPGVAPAA
-357 TQMGQFVAKIIADE
+357 TQMGQFVAKIIARE
-371 VRAGSTVRKRKQF
+371 VRAGVSKTKSNAPNTTSNLNTINGAQIMERGKF
-384 AYLDKGS
+384 EYFDKGS

-438 WGISYISFSKGSRI
+438 WAISYITFSKGSRI

-463 PVGSRAGDS
+463 PVGSDTGDS
-472 PEDRRKA
+472 AADRR
-479 VAELLQRV
+479 

>member
-1 MLLSTPLA
+1 MTKPNIDS
-9 AIKTQC
+9 
-15 LLFSVIESPDQVRL
+15 
-29 SPPIMNQGN
+29 
-38 VDAPIVVVIGGGFG
+38 PIVVVIGGGFG
-52 GIAAVQALANA
+52 GVAAVQELAKA

-100 RIFRNQTNAYVFND
+100 RIFRKQANAYVFND

-121 AAHRLTFRNDRC
+121 AARRITFSNKRS
-133 ARFDYLIVAAGANSS
+133 ARFDYLILAAGASSS

-155 EQFAPGMKTLD
+155 APFAPGMKTLD
-166 DALIIRNRILRA
+166 DAMIIRNKILRA
-178 FEDAEAETDP
+178 FEDAEAETNP
-188 EAMREHLTFVVVGG
+188 VALREHLTFIVVGG

-215 LSVDSLSKDYRRF
+215 LGVDSISKDYRRF

-246 SMSARSSH
+246 SMSESSSH
-254 EALKALQKMGVEV
+254 AALKALETIGVEI
-267 RLKQAV
+267 RLKQSV
-273 TQVDERGVTVNGE
+273 THVDETGVVVNGE
-286 TINANTVV
+286 TIRANTIV

-308 GAPLDRNGRV
+308 GAKLDRNGRV
-318 LVEPDCSVI
+318 LVEPDCSVMGAP
-327 NQPHV
+327 NV
-332 FVIGDMASMKCAKSG
+332 FVIGDMASMKCAKTG
-347 KPVPGVAPAA
+347 HAVPGVAPAA
-357 TQMGQFVAKIIADE
+357 TQMGQFVAKIIARE
-371 VRAGSTVRKRKQF
+371 VRAGVSKTKSNAPNTTSNLNTTNGAQIMERGKF
-384 AYLDKGS
+384 EYFDKGS

-438 WGISYISFSKGSRI
+438 WAISYITFSKGSRI

-463 PVGSRAGDS
+463 PVGSDTGDS
-472 PEDRRKA
+472 AADRRKA
-479 VAELLQRV
+479 VEELLMRM

>member
-1 MLLSTPLA
+1 MTKPNIDS
-9 AIKTQC
+9 
-15 LLFSVIESPDQVRL
+15 
-29 SPPIMNQGN
+29 
-38 VDAPIVVVIGGGFG
+38 PIVVVIGGGFG
-52 GIAAVQALANA
+52 GVAAVQALAKA

-100 RIFRNQTNAYVFND
+100 RIFRKQANAYVFND

-121 AAHRLTFRNDRC
+121 AARRITFSNKRS
-133 ARFDYLIVAAGANSS
+133 ARFDYLILAAGASSS

-155 EQFAPGMKTLD
+155 APFAPGMKTLD
-166 DALIIRNRILRA
+166 DAMIIRNKILRA
-178 FEDAEAETDP
+178 FEDAEAETNP
-188 EAMREHLTFVVVGG
+188 VALREHLTFIVVGG

-215 LSVDSLSKDYRRF
+215 LGVDSISKDYRRF

-246 SMSARSSH
+246 SMSESSSH
-254 EALKALQKMGVEV
+254 AAFKALEKIGVEI
-267 RLKQAV
+267 RLNQSV
-273 TQVDERGVTVNGE
+273 THVDETGVVVNGE
-286 TINANTVV
+286 TIRANTIV

-308 GAPLDRNGRV
+308 GAKLDRNGRV
-318 LVEPDCSVI
+318 LVEPDCSVMGAP
-327 NQPHV
+327 NV
-332 FVIGDMASMKCAKSG
+332 FVIGDMASMKCSKTGHA
-347 KPVPGVAPAA
+347 VPGVAPAA
-357 TQMGQFVAKIIADE
+357 TQMGQFVAKIIARE
-371 VRAGSTVRKRKQF
+371 VRAGVRHTTSNAPNLTTTNGAQIMERGKF
-384 AYLDKGS
+384 EYFDKGS

-438 WGISYISFSKGSRI
+438 WAISYITFSKGSRI

-463 PVGSRAGDS
+463 PVGSDSGDS
-472 PEDRRKA
+472 AADRRKA
-479 VAELLQRV
+479 VEELLMRM